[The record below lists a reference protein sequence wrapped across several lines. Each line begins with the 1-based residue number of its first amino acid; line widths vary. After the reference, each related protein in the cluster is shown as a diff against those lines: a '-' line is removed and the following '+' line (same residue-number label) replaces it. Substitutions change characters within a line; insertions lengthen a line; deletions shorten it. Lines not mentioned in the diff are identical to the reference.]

1 MQKLD
6 DIPVLQ
12 TATVIANVRLCRE
25 HFRMTFR
32 LDSFATASPGQF
44 VHISPGQSNHGGYH
58 RLDYAEGVA
67 SDAWR
72 AHCYDPLLRRAFSI
86 AGLCR
91 RSDHVEIDLIYREV
105 GTATQWMSSR
115 CHGDAVSVLGPLG
128 NRFEISQRK
137 RTAWLV
143 AGGVGLPPM
152 LWLAAALT
160 ENDRKTV
167 AFCGAQTRDLLAL
180 TLDRDQS
187 QCHDATLATCCAVEF
202 ARANTPVVLSTDD
215 GSFGFRGHIGQ
226 ALSRYHQANPIPTD
240 DLVVYTCGPER
251 MMRFVADFCG
261 ERGIECKVCMER
273 AMACGTGTCQSCVV
287 PILDDGD
294 HEGWR
299 YRLCCKDGPVFDA
312 REIVWEPAAVVS
324 GGR

>member
-1 MQKLD
+1 MQEHN

-12 TATVIANVRLCRE
+12 TAMVIANDRLCRE
-25 HFRMTFR
+25 HFRITFC

-44 VHISPGQSNHGGYH
+44 VHISPGQMNHGGYQ
-58 RLDYAEGVA
+58 RLDYAKGVA

-72 AHCYDPLLRRAFSI
+72 AGCFDPLLRRAFSI
-86 AGLCR
+86 AGLRR
-91 RSDHVEIDLIYREV
+91 RSDQVEIDLIYREV
-105 GTATQWMSSR
+105 GTATHWMSSR

-180 TLDRDQS
+180 TVVQDQS
-187 QCHDATLATCCAVEF
+187 PSHDATLATCCAAEF

-215 GSFGFRGHIGQ
+215 GSLGFRGHIGQ
-226 ALSRYHQANPIPTD
+226 ALSRYHETNPIPAD

-251 MMRFVADFCG
+251 MMRFVSDFCG
-261 ERGIECKVCMER
+261 QRGIECKVCMER

-287 PILDDGD
+287 PIRDDD
-294 HEGWR
+294 DRDGWR
-299 YRLCCKDGPVFDA
+299 YRLCCTDGPVFDG
-312 REIVWEPAAVVS
+312 RDIVWEPTSAMS
-324 GGR
+324 DGC